1 MPNYIDGQAT
11 AVGGEVHVIIRS
23 VEPEIFDAIQNPYSH
38 NSFTGYNLECNG
50 FVFRITDSQ

>member
-23 VEPEIFDAIQNPYSH
+23 VEPEIFDAIQNPYRVQK
-38 NSFTGYNLECNG
+38 NG
-50 FVFRITDSQ
+50 QTLY